1 MAGEKTEKATP
12 KKRRDERKKG
22 NVLISKDVVSLI
34 SVFCVFFILKFL
46 FPIAVKILSKDMNL
60 YLSFIGT
67 RTNMSNNDAQKL
79 LLYLVL
85 DAMKIVVPFACICV
99 LISIIMTGIQT
110 KFLFT
115 NENLKFKFSHLNPLQ
130 GIKKIIS
137 VRSLVELLKNILKII
152 ILLIILYG
160 LIKKD
165 MGNILK
171 TMNMDLS
178 ISVHYTM
185 EMLMDMI
192 FRVTMVFVA
201 VAAFDYYYQWWDYEK
216 RLKMSKQEIKEE
228 YKQIEGNPEVKGK
241 IKQLQRQRAQSRMM
255 QAVPQADVI
264 VRNPTHFA
272 VALQYD
278 DKRHTAPIVVAKG
291 QDELALRIVKVGEE
305 NHIMV
310 VENKPL
316 ARGLYSSTEL
326 GDEIPS
332 EYYSLVAELL
342 VEVYKINNR
351 KVK

>member
-22 NVLISKDVVSLI
+22 NVLISKDVVSLV
-34 SVFCVFFILKFL
+34 SVFFVFYVLKFI
-46 FPIAVKILSKDMNL
+46 FPIAIRILSQDMNL

-67 RTNMSNNDAQKL
+67 RTKVSNNDAQKL
-79 LLYLVL
+79 LSYLVF
-85 DAMKIVVPFACICV
+85 DAMKIVIPFALLCV

-137 VRSLVELLKNILKII
+137 MRSLVELLKNILKVI
-152 ILLIILYG
+152 ILIIVLYG

-165 MGNILK
+165 MGDILK
-171 TMNMDLS
+171 TMNMDLR
-178 ISVHYTM
+178 ISVHYTFQ
-185 EMLMDMI
+185 MLMDMI
-192 FRVTMVFVA
+192 LRVTMVFVV

-228 YKQIEGNPEVKGK
+228 YKQMEGNPEVKGK
-241 IKQLQRQRAQSRMM
+241 IKQIQRQRAQSRMM

-264 VRNPTHFA
+264 VRNPTHYA

-278 DKRHTAPIVVAKG
+278 DERHSAPIVIAKG

-305 NHIMV
+305 NNIMV

-326 GDEIPS
+326 GEEIPS
-332 EYYSLVAELL
+332 EYYGLVAELL